1 MYERIER
8 LLTSLSIDLHERDEA
23 IRLGLLAAVAG
34 ESMFL
39 LGPPGVG
46 KSLVARRLQQAF
58 HDASVF
64 SYLMGRFSTPDEVF
78 GPLSI
83 RKLRDDD
90 KYERTTDNYLPS
102 ADVVF
107 LDEIWKASPPI
118 QNALLTAL
126 NERLFRNGTREVQLP
141 LKVFVGASNEL
152 PEDPRES
159 AAFWDRFLIRLVVE
173 PVEDKESFR
182 TLIQETGNVYRDV
195 VPDHDRLTDDELGQ
209 LRERS
214 RDVTLPDRV
223 LELID
228 SIRVRLASGDDD
240 ADPVYVSDR
249 RWKKIA
255 NILRAA
261 AALHGR
267 DSVEPLDCALI
278 GHCAWSTED
287 DREFV
292 DRVVREEM
300 AVRASGSSEC
310 TALDDRFASLRE
322 RHRSEST
329 ATREHREEVPTW
341 HRGEYYRVVESDA
354 NRVDTDGAGA
364 EDSGQQILVWHGE
377 FDDLP
382 IGTERRIDLFRYD
395 SSGQLV
401 RTEEADARRT
411 DRWTLLVAGTSYRV
425 ETEERVVSTEAE
437 TALTGTQREQLRTA
451 ASELSAEV
459 RSALAGG
466 IDEQQRLDS
475 EAQRHLFVPA
485 VYVGIIVESIASTC
499 QRLAELE
506 LRIDEFI
513 QSLTEA

>member
-141 LKVFVGASNEL
+141 LKVFIGASNEL
-152 PEDPRES
+152 PEDPQES

-173 PVEDKESFR
+173 PVEGQESFR
-182 TLIQETGNVYRDV
+182 ALIQETGDVYRDV
-195 VPDHDRLTDDELGQ
+195 VPERDRLTDDELAQ
-209 LRERS
+209 LREHS
-214 RDVTLPDRV
+214 RGVMLSDRV

-228 SIRVRLASGDDD
+228 AIRERLASGDDD
-240 ADPVYVSDR
+240 NASIYVSDR

-255 NILRAA
+255 NVLRAA

-267 DSVEPLDCALI
+267 DTVEPLDCALI
-278 GHCAWSTED
+278 GHCAWSAED
-287 DREFV
+287 DRDFV
-292 DRVVREEM
+292 DRVVHEEM
-300 AVRASGSSEC
+300 AARAGGSSEC
-310 TALDDRFASLRE
+310 TALDDRFAHLLE
-322 RHRSEST
+322 RQRSEST
-329 ATREHREEVPTW
+329 TTHEHTEETPTW
-341 HRGEYYRVVESDA
+341 HRGEYYRAADPGARDA
-354 NRVDTDGAGA
+354 G
-364 EDSGQQILVWHGE
+364 EEILLWHGE
-377 FDDLP
+377 VDDLP
-382 IGTERRIDLFRYD
+382 VGDERRIDLFRYD

-401 RTEEADARRT
+401 QTDEVTARRI
-411 DRWTLLVAGTSYRV
+411 DQWALQVEGTTYQI

-437 TALTGTQREQLRTA
+437 RTLTGTQRDELRRA
-451 ASELSAEV
+451 AAELSAEV
-459 RSALAGG
+459 RGALASG
-466 IDEQQRLDS
+466 IDEQQRLSS
-475 EAQRHLFVPA
+475 EARRHLFVPA
-485 VYVGIIVESIASTC
+485 VYVSIIIDSIVSTC
-499 QRLAELE
+499 DRLAELE
-506 LRIDEFI
+506 LRIGEFI
-513 QSLTEA
+513 QSLSEA